1 MKYILFILLCVIS
14 FCKTNAAYDPTT
26 SAFPYKYEYKGEDRW
41 GPIWETADGSL
52 YDGKGSHN
60 ARGVQAEGNAF
71 YVVIKDNNQYAVSCY
86 DFYVE
91 LFYEDPSLIGTR
103 YASFMLQSI
112 GNVNLNRVVTTA
124 TNPVPVDT
132 KVETSLNINNKTLLI
147 YFDDFSVTKEQ
158 ALLCDL
164 RIVVIKKAECGGEE
178 LIGEKYFEAGDWA
191 FYRTTEIDFTMPAG
205 LEISVPDIAA
215 NICEGSILDVSTVAT
230 VSNADAGGAYSI
242 ALTDGGGANIFN
254 PSYAT
259 VSGDVIK
266 IASNCPAGNYTVK
279 ATVTDAASNTAET
292 TFSFAV
298 NAKPDITIAANPGTT
313 ICKGVPLT
321 LSITDAEQ
329 VANQYAWDAVG
340 TSTDNNLPFHTT
352 FNPGNAT
359 YSAAPTGTM
368 TYQAVAK
375 SAAGCVDTTELL
387 ITVNEAPVATLAA
400 SSSTVCSGETITLTA
415 TVAAGQ
421 TADSWKWVNP
431 SSAVTANSLTV
442 TPVNPGSTP
451 SSITYRVKSVKG
463 TCESADYTATVTVN
477 PKPNLSVTAQPV
489 AQCEGNQIN
498 LASAILG
505 GATGLTLA
513 YYSDANCTNSTSTS
527 QTVAFADSP
536 KSFWVVGKN
545 ATTGCSDTVELK
557 ATVNQNPV
565 KPMITGPTE
574 VCEGSTATLTV
585 GAVAGVTYK
594 WYNAIGGQVGTGT
607 SYTTPAFT
615 AAASYTVEAEVA
627 GGCKTASDV
636 YNIAINKKPVVVI
649 PAIADVCAGTDI
661 SVSATLSNGTAPYH
675 HYIWT
680 VSSEHGGEAL
690 TVQSDSTKVNATLGK
705 GINTFTLTV
714 TDAKGCTGTV
724 SQQGNGGY
732 IQNPSL
738 AANPST
744 FVEGTSSSLTLTAG
758 GDGVRGAG
766 AVTDYDYSQ
775 LSPVAMHLGNT
786 ATTTF
791 NPPLPTAPTKYQVVM
806 TTAKGCKDSAEVQV
820 QYTARELAWNKLQ
833 GDTVCLADL
842 NGGAVL
848 RAKAIFGTT
857 PYAYQWDNLPTA
869 AGVQSQ
875 VAQGD
880 SLILTFDATTATAGE
895 YPVKVTLTDAA
906 GKTITQ
912 NVKLI
917 IGATP
922 DVKING
928 DVSADIA
935 VCQNSTLTLTASA
948 SLAENV
954 TWLWKEP
961 STLSSPNNKTQVV
974 STTTVNTTGTTYK
987 VVGTSVYG
995 CVDSAA
1001 RKVIINDLPAV
1012 VLTANY
1018 DSVCPGNS
1026 VRVEVTSGGASTE
1039 YTWTVGG
1046 VADGE
1051 GKSKTKQISTA
1062 TQFKVQREDANG
1074 CIATADTTIQVYV
1087 PEVLNLSGDQ
1097 TVCKT
1102 SSNLTLTASG
1112 LTNGTYSWT
1121 SQPTD
1126 AALVMNAST
1135 QNVAPTVTTTYYV
1148 EGTDVHNC
1156 LVARDSIV
1164 VTVDEMPTFNLSA
1177 DKLAACGSVKL
1188 YDAVGTVS
1196 TGATLKYG
1204 TTANFTGGTTLTTTT
1219 AVSASGLYYVRAE
1232 NGVCKS
1238 DEDTVRVNIL
1248 TSPQLKLLAST
1259 MEACEPDSI
1268 DLAANVDW
1276 IPGTGTTFDAMN
1288 LTYWEGDPATGTQL
1302 TSTKVYP
1309 GVTTKTYSVQGA
1321 STGCPSKKESVTVT
1335 IHPKPVLEIS
1345 VADTAVCTPTADLNL
1360 AVSANGGLAITKTY
1374 FSDASYT
1381 TPVTATVP
1389 SGTYYVIGETAAG
1402 CEDSI
1407 EVTVRVK
1414 PHPVVTLTA
1423 SADMVCENETVSLTV
1438 NGGAAGDTYS
1448 WKVDGASVAETSAA
1462 FTSPALTASTS
1473 VEVTITNTE
1482 NCTTVLD
1489 TTVGIYSSAV
1499 TLVADGN
1506 CQGETVTIT
1515 ATLTGDGT
1523 ATGYTWTGA
1532 TQTAVANEATLAL
1545 TASKQTVGVQVT
1557 TDKGCTIEA
1566 QQEFK
1571 GRPCGV
1577 LVVEAPDT
1585 TICLNGDDVILTAH
1599 SFGGTV
1605 TDWTWTQ
1612 IAGTTV
1618 SLTFADSVLTLPAAG
1633 MTVGETYRFEVSVN
1647 GGAAKDT
1654 ADVTIQ
1660 QGVTITSLAALDS
1673 CSSIVNLEV
1682 IAVNATQYVWEV
1694 VSGNGTGYNVPGSQ
1708 NKWKLDLDGGE
1719 TEYKVAVKAS
1729 NGTCEAHDTLSGH
1742 ILNTGLRLAFDG
1754 NDTCGTNIQLPVKYS
1769 VNGGYGDIVAR
1780 YTYQPLSGSSTN
1792 DSLRITPPTQ
1802 ASLTAEN
1809 SGIYVLTTVYA
1820 TNAPGC
1826 VVTVNDTVKIGAL
1839 PEVELDEHCL
1849 ALHKD
1854 STFNLNIA
1862 NSGDF
1867 DYIWSVSESS
1877 DGVAWT
1883 AGGTGDGTTATTVN
1897 GMMEDKDLQY
1907 IITATDRNLTQC
1919 KASDTAHIYRIPD
1932 APVVDI
1938 DTINDKRHI
1947 QLVWGNMNWAESYTV
1962 WSRKWDPYCL
1972 TGKDGNI
1979 YAAESS
1985 GTDITALSWAEPTM
1999 DSLEFY
2005 YVTANRTICNVEHKS
2020 FATDTFGYARH
2031 IADGNMTL
2039 TGVYS
2044 AYQYAFPYIF
2054 DMSRYGCTDLVSLVD
2069 YFAPGKLTAIGVW
2082 DKQYHPDGNWA
2093 WELANYLDFGDGT
2106 GMWLPSDNIDPMPLS
2121 IGDCPLIEVLPGER
2135 VEFVILG
2142 KLKDADNV
2150 SMTTSFKLGMTSL
2163 NITYIPFKSINK
2175 VTSAL
2180 LAGANVSMISA
2191 LGWWNFEVTDVVT
2204 DNYEGSGP
2212 GADWNSDYDPSVLFP
2227 NRAGYDV
2234 IFFDVSGNFIWP

>member
-1 MKYILFILLCVIS
+1 MRKVFVILLCFLIT
-14 FCKTNAAYDPTT
+14 CN
-26 SAFPYKYEYKGEDRW
+26 
-41 GPIWETADGSL
+41 
-52 YDGKGSHN
+52 
-60 ARGVQAEGNAF
+60 
-71 YVVIKDNNQYAVSCY
+71 
-86 DFYVE
+86 
-91 LFYEDPSLIGTR
+91 LFAQTI
-103 YASFMLQSI
+103 I
-112 GNVNLNRVVTTA
+112 
-124 TNPVPVDT
+124 PVDGGHNGAANKNDGAYLT
-132 KVETSLNINNKTLLI
+132 FPIMTSESDINCITYFVKVQTTTWLVPGAYATETTYTVGNIDKDGNPTSTPKSFLQATDYGYVIFLN
-147 YFDDFSVTKEQ
+147 FDDFGG
-158 ALLCDL
+158 DG
-164 RIVVIKKAECGGEE
+164 VIASD
-178 LIGEKYFEAGDWA
+178 KYSFSIEVKDKCTEDVDTRNWGVGDWEY
-191 FYRTTEIDFTMPAG
+191 FLQENLTLGGKVT
-205 LEISVPDIAA
+205 LSISVPDIAA

-242 ALTDGGGANIFN
+242 ALTDGGGTNTFN

-298 NAKPDITIAANPGTT
+298 NAKPDITISANPGTT

-340 TSTDNNLPFHTT
+340 TSTDNNLPSHTT

-387 ITVNEAPVATLAA
+387 ITVNEAPMATLAA

-565 KPMITGPTE
+565 KPTITGPTE

-594 WYNAIGGQVGTGT
+594 WYNATGGQVGTGT

-1001 RKVIINDLPAV
+1001 RKVIVNDLPAV

-1097 TVCKT
+1097 TVCET

-1126 AALVMNAST
+1126 AALVIGAST

-1238 DEDTVRVNIL
+1238 YEDTVRVNIL

-1276 IPGTGTTFDAMN
+1276 TPGTGTTFDAMN
-1288 LTYWEGDPATGTQL
+1288 LTYWEGDPATGIQL

-1402 CEDSI
+1402 CKDSI

-1438 NGGAAGDTYS
+1438 NGGATGDIYS
-1448 WKVDGASVAETSAA
+1448 WKVDGASVVETSAA

-1473 VEVTITNTE
+1473 IEVTITNTE

-1545 TASKQTVGVQVT
+1545 TASKQTVSVQVT

-1566 QQEFK
+1566 HQEFK

-1618 SLTFADSVLTLPAAG
+1618 ALTFADSVLTLPAAG

-1867 DYIWSVSESS
+1867 DYIWSVLESS

-1938 DTINDKRHI
+1938 DTNTTRFNIKIHWNDVIMAEKYNLMHI
-1947 QLVWGNMNWAESYTV
+1947 LWDGYATVGSYQLKQDYPVGDTV
-1962 WSRKWDPYCL
+1962 WSKTTMTDTLEFFYVTSLRNVCGLEYRSVSSDTVGYFRQWVKGFMESNPSTVIPGGHLGRINYVSYPFDM
-1972 TGKDGNI
+1972 TGKGILNAEDLMEKLIGNI
-1979 YAAESS
+1979 NGFEAKYNGFVGYNKITNPLYGESGYAETWAQHNYVYVDGFPMFS
-1985 GTDITALSWAEPTM
+1985 GWDNSIPNFNLVPGQVYQICVFDSIRIADILMYGKLPQKIIYDFKYLTNAIVATDKTTENYIVTP
-1999 DSLEFY
+1999 LEFY
-2005 YVTANRTICNVEHKS
+2005 RDFVGIANDVVGVVPNTAT
-2020 FATDTFGYARH
+2020 
-2031 IADGNMTL
+2031 
-2039 TGVYS
+2039 
-2044 AYQYAFPYIF
+2044 
-2054 DMSRYGCTDLVSLVD
+2054 
-2069 YFAPGKLTAIGVW
+2069 
-2082 DKQYHPDGNWA
+2082 
-2093 WELANYLDFGDGT
+2093 
-2106 GMWLPSDNIDPMPLS
+2106 
-2121 IGDCPLIEVLPGER
+2121 
-2135 VEFVILG
+2135 ILG
-2142 KLKDADNV
+2142 DAISPGLEKKLEK
-2150 SMTTSFKLGMTSL
+2150 
-2163 NITYIPFKSINK
+2163 
-2175 VTSAL
+2175 
-2180 LAGANVSMISA
+2180 ISV
-2191 LGWWNFEVTDVVT
+2191 WNFEEQKMRSVDYIQV
-2204 DNYEGSGP
+2204 P
-2212 GADWNSDYDPSVLFP
+2212 GMPSFNMWSAPIEAVNILMFYP
-2227 NRAGYDV
+2227 
-2234 IFFDVSGNFIWP
+2234 VSVQMNDDLLNWSK

>member
-1 MKYILFILLCVIS
+1 MRKVFVILLCFLIT
-14 FCKTNAAYDPTT
+14 CN
-26 SAFPYKYEYKGEDRW
+26 
-41 GPIWETADGSL
+41 
-52 YDGKGSHN
+52 
-60 ARGVQAEGNAF
+60 
-71 YVVIKDNNQYAVSCY
+71 
-86 DFYVE
+86 
-91 LFYEDPSLIGTR
+91 LFAQTI
-103 YASFMLQSI
+103 I
-112 GNVNLNRVVTTA
+112 
-124 TNPVPVDT
+124 PVDGGHNGAANKNDGAYLT
-132 KVETSLNINNKTLLI
+132 FPIMTSESDINCITYFVKVQTTTWLVPGAYATETTYTVGNIDKDGNPTSTPKSFLQATDYGYVIFLN
-147 YFDDFSVTKEQ
+147 FDDFGG
-158 ALLCDL
+158 DG
-164 RIVVIKKAECGGEE
+164 VIASD
-178 LIGEKYFEAGDWA
+178 KYSFSIEVKDKCTEDVDTRNWGVGDWEY
-191 FYRTTEIDFTMPAG
+191 FLQENLTLGGKVT
-205 LEISVPDIAA
+205 LSISVPDIAA

-242 ALTDGGGANIFN
+242 ALTDGGGTNTFN

-298 NAKPDITIAANPGTT
+298 NAKPDITISANPGTT

-340 TSTDNNLPFHTT
+340 TSTDNNLPSHTT

-387 ITVNEAPVATLAA
+387 ITVNEAPMATLAA

-442 TPVNPGSTP
+442 TPVNPGT
-451 SSITYRVKSVKG
+451 ITYRVKSVKG

-565 KPMITGPTE
+565 KPTITGPTE

-594 WYNAIGGQVGTGT
+594 WYNATGGQVGTGT

-636 YNIAINKKPVVVI
+636 YNIAINKKPVVAI

-806 TTAKGCKDSAEVQV
+806 TTAKGCKDSAVVQV

-935 VCQNSTLTLTASA
+935 VCLNSTLTLTASA

-1001 RKVIINDLPAV
+1001 RQVIVNDLPAV

-1097 TVCKT
+1097 TVCET

-1126 AALVMNAST
+1126 AALVIGAST
-1135 QNVAPTVTTTYYV
+1135 QNVAPTITTTYYV

-1276 IPGTGTTFDAMN
+1276 TPGTGTTFDAMN

-1423 SADMVCENETVSLTV
+1423 SADRVCENETVSLTV

-1448 WKVDGASVAETSAA
+1448 WKVDGASVSETSAA

-1473 VEVTITNTE
+1473 IEVTITNTE

-1618 SLTFADSVLTLPAAG
+1618 ALTFADSVLTLPAAG

>member
-1 MKYILFILLCVIS
+1 MRKVFVILLCFLIT
-14 FCKTNAAYDPTT
+14 CN
-26 SAFPYKYEYKGEDRW
+26 
-41 GPIWETADGSL
+41 
-52 YDGKGSHN
+52 
-60 ARGVQAEGNAF
+60 
-71 YVVIKDNNQYAVSCY
+71 
-86 DFYVE
+86 
-91 LFYEDPSLIGTR
+91 LFAQTI
-103 YASFMLQSI
+103 I
-112 GNVNLNRVVTTA
+112 
-124 TNPVPVDT
+124 PVDGGHNGAANKNDGAYLT
-132 KVETSLNINNKTLLI
+132 FPIMTSESDINCITYFVKVQTTTWLVPGAYATETTYTVGNIDKDGNPTSTPKSFLQATDYGYVIFLN
-147 YFDDFSVTKEQ
+147 FDDFGG
-158 ALLCDL
+158 DG
-164 RIVVIKKAECGGEE
+164 VIASD
-178 LIGEKYFEAGDWA
+178 KYSFSIEVKDKCTEDVDTRNWGVGDWEY
-191 FYRTTEIDFTMPAG
+191 FLQENLTLGGKVT
-205 LEISVPDIAA
+205 LSISVPDIAA

-242 ALTDGGGANIFN
+242 ALTDGGGTNTFN

-298 NAKPDITIAANPGTT
+298 NAKPDITISANPGTT

-340 TSTDNNLPFHTT
+340 TSTDNNLPSHTT

-387 ITVNEAPVATLAA
+387 ITVNEAPMATLAA

-442 TPVNPGSTP
+442 TPVNPGT
-451 SSITYRVKSVKG
+451 ITYRVKSVKG

-565 KPMITGPTE
+565 KPTITGPTE

-594 WYNAIGGQVGTGT
+594 WYNATGGQVGTGT

-636 YNIAINKKPVVVI
+636 YNIAINKKPVVAI

-806 TTAKGCKDSAEVQV
+806 TTAKGCKDSAVVQV

-935 VCQNSTLTLTASA
+935 VCLNSTLTLTASA

-1001 RKVIINDLPAV
+1001 RKVIVNDLPAV

-1097 TVCKT
+1097 TVCET

-1126 AALVMNAST
+1126 AALVIGAST
-1135 QNVAPTVTTTYYV
+1135 QNVAPTITTTYYV

-1276 IPGTGTTFDAMN
+1276 TPGTGTTFDAMN

-1423 SADMVCENETVSLTV
+1423 SADRVCENETVSLTV
-1438 NGGAAGDTYS
+1438 NCGAAGDTYS
-1448 WKVDGASVAETSAA
+1448 WKVDGASVSETSAA

-1473 VEVTITNTE
+1473 IEVTITNTE

-1618 SLTFADSVLTLPAAG
+1618 ALTFADSVLTLPAAG

>member
-1 MKYILFILLCVIS
+1 MKRYILYIIVFFNLITELKGQIHNAEPINSDFDSWIMVTFNINGSNNNYCNSNVNDDFIYCITATHIYTNQVVSIGSMDPNGNNTSSSFQQLSDDYGLNDPDAPGCLLELS
-14 FCKTNAAYDPTT
+14 TDPGETCGAVVLT
-26 SAFPYKYEYKGEDRW
+26 FYAWAFPVDW
-41 GPIWETADGSL
+41 
-52 YDGKGSHN
+52 
-60 ARGVQAEGNAF
+60 
-71 YVVIKDNNQYAVSCY
+71 
-86 DFYVE
+86 
-91 LFYEDPSLIGTR
+91 DPSLYSFSITVKQI
-103 YASFMLQSI
+103 AS
-112 GNVNLNRVVTTA
+112 G
-124 TNPVPVDT
+124 D
-132 KVETSLNINNKTLLI
+132 VETKT
-147 YFDDFSVTKEQ
+147 YDPETWSGD
-158 ALLCDL
+158 
-164 RIVVIKKAECGGEE
+164 E
-178 LIGEKYFEAGDWA
+178 LE
-191 FYRTTEIDFTMPAG
+191 FTFGSAPK
-205 LEISVPDIAA
+205 LQISIPDIAA
-215 NICEGSILDVSTVAT
+215 NICEGSILDVSTMAT

-242 ALTDGGGANIFN
+242 ALTDGGGTNTFN

-298 NAKPDITIAANPGTT
+298 NAKPDITISANPGTT

-442 TPVNPGSTP
+442 TPVNPGT
-451 SSITYRVKSVKG
+451 ITYRVKSVKG

-594 WYNAIGGQVGTGT
+594 WYNATGGQVGTGT

-806 TTAKGCKDSAEVQV
+806 TTAKGCKDSAVVQV

-935 VCQNSTLTLTASA
+935 VCLNSTLTLTASA

-1001 RKVIINDLPAV
+1001 RKVIVNDLPAV

-1126 AALVMNAST
+1126 AALVIGAST
-1135 QNVAPTVTTTYYV
+1135 QNVAPTITTTYYV

-1276 IPGTGTTFDAMN
+1276 TPGTGTTFDAMN

-1423 SADMVCENETVSLTV
+1423 SADRVCENETVSLTV

-1448 WKVDGASVAETSAA
+1448 WKVDGASVSETSAA

-1473 VEVTITNTE
+1473 IEVTITNTE

-1566 QQEFK
+1566 HQEFK

-1618 SLTFADSVLTLPAAG
+1618 ALTFADSVLTLPAAG

-1938 DTINDKRHI
+1938 DTVGDRYHAQVIWTASNVAD
-1947 QLVWGNMNWAESYTV
+1947 GYTV
-1962 WSRKWDPYCL
+1962 WGRRWDPYCL
-1972 TGKDGNI
+1972 T
-1979 YAAESS
+1979 
-1985 GTDITALSWAEPTM
+1985 TAYTGDTVYHAEPTGTNITDTFWVEPSM
-1999 DSLEFY
+1999 DSLKFF
-2005 YVTANRTICNVEHKS
+2005 YVTADINVCGSWYNSLSSADTVGYKLDLLEKS
-2020 FATDTFGYARH
+2020 SISGTHNNH
-2031 IADGNMTL
+2031 ITWM
-2039 TGVYS
+2039 
-2044 AYQYAFPYIF
+2044 F
-2054 DMSRYGCTDLVSLVD
+2054 DMTSKGILTSVDVLERLSSELVIRSWELNEQGWTIQTYKNPLFD
-2069 YFAPGKLTAIGVW
+2069 YFGGDKYVGVFNLKVGSVYQIDAAVYVGQVLQYGKLGEYLHQALEPSTIRGTHNNMNTLPFHKTYLLKTDEILEEITTSVITAIRKWDMQQQGWTIQTYKNPLFDYFGGDKYIGVEFI
-2082 DKQYHPDGNWA
+2082 HPG
-2093 WELANYLDFGDGT
+2093 EVMQLDFI
-2106 GMWLPSDNIDPMPLS
+2106 N
-2121 IGDCPLIEVLPGER
+2121 
-2135 VEFVILG
+2135 
-2142 KLKDADNV
+2142 
-2150 SMTTSFKLGMTSL
+2150 
-2163 NITYIPFKSINK
+2163 TY
-2175 VTSAL
+2175 
-2180 LAGANVSMISA
+2180 
-2191 LGWWNFEVTDVVT
+2191 
-2204 DNYEGSGP
+2204 GSYT
-2212 GADWNSDYDPSVLFP
+2212 WE
-2227 NRAGYDV
+2227 
-2234 IFFDVSGNFIWP
+2234 

>member
-1 MKYILFILLCVIS
+1 MRKVFVILLCFLIT
-14 FCKTNAAYDPTT
+14 CN
-26 SAFPYKYEYKGEDRW
+26 
-41 GPIWETADGSL
+41 
-52 YDGKGSHN
+52 
-60 ARGVQAEGNAF
+60 
-71 YVVIKDNNQYAVSCY
+71 
-86 DFYVE
+86 
-91 LFYEDPSLIGTR
+91 LFAQTI
-103 YASFMLQSI
+103 I
-112 GNVNLNRVVTTA
+112 
-124 TNPVPVDT
+124 PVDGGHNGAANKNDGAYLT
-132 KVETSLNINNKTLLI
+132 FPIMTSESDINCITYFVKVQTTTWLVPGAYATETTYTVGNIDKDGNPTSTPKSFLQATDYGYVIFLN
-147 YFDDFSVTKEQ
+147 FDDFGG
-158 ALLCDL
+158 DG
-164 RIVVIKKAECGGEE
+164 VIASD
-178 LIGEKYFEAGDWA
+178 KYSFSIEVKDKCTEDVDTRNWGVGDWEY
-191 FYRTTEIDFTMPAG
+191 FLQENLTLGGKVT
-205 LEISVPDIAA
+205 LSISVPDIAA

-242 ALTDGGGANIFN
+242 ALTDGGGTNTFN

-298 NAKPDITIAANPGTT
+298 NAKPDITISANPGTT

-340 TSTDNNLPFHTT
+340 TSTDNNLPSHTT

-387 ITVNEAPVATLAA
+387 ITVNEAPMATLAA

-442 TPVNPGSTP
+442 TPVNPGT
-451 SSITYRVKSVKG
+451 ITYRVKSVKG

-565 KPMITGPTE
+565 KPTITGPTE

-594 WYNAIGGQVGTGT
+594 WYNATGGQVGTGT

-636 YNIAINKKPVVVI
+636 YNIAINKKPVVAI

-806 TTAKGCKDSAEVQV
+806 TTAKGCKDSAVVQV

-869 AGVQSQ
+869 ACVQSQ

-935 VCQNSTLTLTASA
+935 VCLNSTLTLTASA

-1001 RKVIINDLPAV
+1001 RKVIVNDLPAV

-1097 TVCKT
+1097 TVCET

-1126 AALVMNAST
+1126 AALVIGAST
-1135 QNVAPTVTTTYYV
+1135 QNVAPTITTTYYV

-1276 IPGTGTTFDAMN
+1276 TPGTGTTFDAMN

-1423 SADMVCENETVSLTV
+1423 SADRVCENETVSLTV

-1448 WKVDGASVAETSAA
+1448 WKVDGASVSETSAA

-1473 VEVTITNTE
+1473 IEVTITNTE

-1618 SLTFADSVLTLPAAG
+1618 ALTFADSVLTLPAAG

>member
-1 MKYILFILLCVIS
+1 MRKVFVILLCFLIT
-14 FCKTNAAYDPTT
+14 CN
-26 SAFPYKYEYKGEDRW
+26 
-41 GPIWETADGSL
+41 
-52 YDGKGSHN
+52 
-60 ARGVQAEGNAF
+60 
-71 YVVIKDNNQYAVSCY
+71 
-86 DFYVE
+86 
-91 LFYEDPSLIGTR
+91 LFAQTI
-103 YASFMLQSI
+103 I
-112 GNVNLNRVVTTA
+112 
-124 TNPVPVDT
+124 PVDGGHNGAANKNDGAYLT
-132 KVETSLNINNKTLLI
+132 FPIMTSESDINCITYFVKVQTTTWLVPGAYATETTYTVGNIDKDGNPTSTPKSFLQATDYGYVIFLN
-147 YFDDFSVTKEQ
+147 FDDFGG
-158 ALLCDL
+158 DG
-164 RIVVIKKAECGGEE
+164 VIASD
-178 LIGEKYFEAGDWA
+178 KYSFSIEVKDKCTEDVDTRNWGVGDWEY
-191 FYRTTEIDFTMPAG
+191 FLQENLTLGGKVT
-205 LEISVPDIAA
+205 LSISVPDIAA

-242 ALTDGGGANIFN
+242 ALTDGGGTNTFN

-298 NAKPDITIAANPGTT
+298 NAKPDITISANPGTT

-340 TSTDNNLPFHTT
+340 TSTDNNLPSHTT

-387 ITVNEAPVATLAA
+387 ITVNEAPMATLAA

-442 TPVNPGSTP
+442 TPVNPGT
-451 SSITYRVKSVKG
+451 ITYRVKSVKG

-565 KPMITGPTE
+565 KPTITGPTE

-594 WYNAIGGQVGTGT
+594 WYNATGGQVGTGT

-636 YNIAINKKPVVVI
+636 YNIAINKKPVVAI

-806 TTAKGCKDSAEVQV
+806 TTAKGCKDSAVVQV

-935 VCQNSTLTLTASA
+935 VCLNSTLTLTASA

-1001 RKVIINDLPAV
+1001 RKVIVNDLPAV

-1097 TVCKT
+1097 TVCET

-1126 AALVMNAST
+1126 AALVIGAST
-1135 QNVAPTVTTTYYV
+1135 QNVAPTITTTYYV

-1204 TTANFTGGTTLTTTT
+1204 TTANFTGGTTLTSTT

-1238 DEDTVRVNIL
+1238 YEDTVRVNIL

-1276 IPGTGTTFDAMN
+1276 TPGTGTTFDAMN

-1448 WKVDGASVAETSAA
+1448 WKVDGASVSETSAA

-1473 VEVTITNTE
+1473 IEVTITNTE

-1618 SLTFADSVLTLPAAG
+1618 ALTFADSVLTLPAAG

>member
-1 MKYILFILLCVIS
+1 MRKVFVILLCFLIT
-14 FCKTNAAYDPTT
+14 CN
-26 SAFPYKYEYKGEDRW
+26 
-41 GPIWETADGSL
+41 
-52 YDGKGSHN
+52 
-60 ARGVQAEGNAF
+60 
-71 YVVIKDNNQYAVSCY
+71 
-86 DFYVE
+86 
-91 LFYEDPSLIGTR
+91 LFAQTI
-103 YASFMLQSI
+103 I
-112 GNVNLNRVVTTA
+112 
-124 TNPVPVDT
+124 PVDGGHNGAANKNDGAYLT
-132 KVETSLNINNKTLLI
+132 FPIMTSESDINCITYFVKVQTTTWLVPGAYATETTYTVGNIDKDGNPTSTPKSFLQATDYGYVIFLN
-147 YFDDFSVTKEQ
+147 FDDFGG
-158 ALLCDL
+158 DG
-164 RIVVIKKAECGGEE
+164 VIASD
-178 LIGEKYFEAGDWA
+178 KYSFSIEVKDKCTEDVDTRNWGVGDWEY
-191 FYRTTEIDFTMPAG
+191 FLQENLTLGGKVT
-205 LEISVPDIAA
+205 LSISVPDIAA

-242 ALTDGGGANIFN
+242 ALTDGGGTNTFN

-298 NAKPDITIAANPGTT
+298 NAKPDITISANPGTT

-340 TSTDNNLPFHTT
+340 TSTDNNLPSHTT

-387 ITVNEAPVATLAA
+387 ITVNEAPMATLAA

-442 TPVNPGSTP
+442 TPVNPGT
-451 SSITYRVKSVKG
+451 ITYRVKSVKG

-565 KPMITGPTE
+565 KPTITGPTE

-594 WYNAIGGQVGTGT
+594 WYNATGGQVGTGT

-636 YNIAINKKPVVVI
+636 YNIAINKKPVVAI

-806 TTAKGCKDSAEVQV
+806 TTAKGCKDSAVVQV

-935 VCQNSTLTLTASA
+935 VCLNSTLTLTASA

-1001 RKVIINDLPAV
+1001 RKVIVNDLPAV

-1126 AALVMNAST
+1126 AALVIGAST
-1135 QNVAPTVTTTYYV
+1135 QNVAPTITTTYYV

-1204 TTANFTGGTTLTTTT
+1204 TTANFTGGTTLTSTT

-1238 DEDTVRVNIL
+1238 YEDTVRVNIL

-1276 IPGTGTTFDAMN
+1276 TPGTGTTFDAMN

-1448 WKVDGASVAETSAA
+1448 WKVDGASVSETSAA

-1473 VEVTITNTE
+1473 IEVTITNTE

-1618 SLTFADSVLTLPAAG
+1618 ALTFADSVLTLPAAG

>member
-1 MKYILFILLCVIS
+1 MKRYILYIIVFFNLITELKGQIHNAEPINSDFDSWIMVTFNINGSNNNYCNSNVNDDFIYCITATHIYTNQVVSIGSMDPNGNNTSSSFQQLSDDYGLNDPDAPGCLLELS
-14 FCKTNAAYDPTT
+14 TDPGETCGAVVLT
-26 SAFPYKYEYKGEDRW
+26 FYAWAFPVDW
-41 GPIWETADGSL
+41 
-52 YDGKGSHN
+52 
-60 ARGVQAEGNAF
+60 
-71 YVVIKDNNQYAVSCY
+71 
-86 DFYVE
+86 
-91 LFYEDPSLIGTR
+91 DPSLYSFSITVKQI
-103 YASFMLQSI
+103 AS
-112 GNVNLNRVVTTA
+112 G
-124 TNPVPVDT
+124 D
-132 KVETSLNINNKTLLI
+132 VETKT
-147 YFDDFSVTKEQ
+147 YDPETWSGD
-158 ALLCDL
+158 
-164 RIVVIKKAECGGEE
+164 E
-178 LIGEKYFEAGDWA
+178 LE
-191 FYRTTEIDFTMPAG
+191 FTFGSAPK
-205 LEISVPDIAA
+205 LQISIPDIAA
-215 NICEGSILDVSTVAT
+215 NICEGSILDVSTMAT

-242 ALTDGGGANIFN
+242 ALTDGGGTNTFN

-298 NAKPDITIAANPGTT
+298 NAKPDITISANPGTT

-442 TPVNPGSTP
+442 TPVNPGT
-451 SSITYRVKSVKG
+451 ITYRVKSVKG

-565 KPMITGPTE
+565 KPTITGPTE

-594 WYNAIGGQVGTGT
+594 WYNATGGQVGTGT

-806 TTAKGCKDSAEVQV
+806 TTAKGCKDSAVVQV

-935 VCQNSTLTLTASA
+935 VCLNSTLTLTASA

-1001 RKVIINDLPAV
+1001 RKVIVNDLPAV

-1126 AALVMNAST
+1126 AALVIGAST
-1135 QNVAPTVTTTYYV
+1135 QNVAPTITTTYYV

-1276 IPGTGTTFDAMN
+1276 TPGTGTTFDAMN

-1423 SADMVCENETVSLTV
+1423 SADRVCENETVSLTV

-1448 WKVDGASVAETSAA
+1448 WKVDGASVSETSAA

-1473 VEVTITNTE
+1473 IEVTITNTE

-1566 QQEFK
+1566 HQEFK

>member
-1 MKYILFILLCVIS
+1 MKRYILYIIVFFNLITELKGQIHNAEPINSDFDSWIMVTFNINGSNNNYCNSNVNDDFIYCITATHIYTNQVVSIGSMDPNGNNTSSSFQQLSDDYGLNDPDAPGCLLELS
-14 FCKTNAAYDPTT
+14 TDPGETCGAVVLT
-26 SAFPYKYEYKGEDRW
+26 FYAWAFPVDW
-41 GPIWETADGSL
+41 
-52 YDGKGSHN
+52 
-60 ARGVQAEGNAF
+60 
-71 YVVIKDNNQYAVSCY
+71 
-86 DFYVE
+86 
-91 LFYEDPSLIGTR
+91 DPSLYSFSITVKQI
-103 YASFMLQSI
+103 AS
-112 GNVNLNRVVTTA
+112 G
-124 TNPVPVDT
+124 D
-132 KVETSLNINNKTLLI
+132 VETKT
-147 YFDDFSVTKEQ
+147 YDPETWSGD
-158 ALLCDL
+158 
-164 RIVVIKKAECGGEE
+164 E
-178 LIGEKYFEAGDWA
+178 LE
-191 FYRTTEIDFTMPAG
+191 FTFGSAPK
-205 LEISVPDIAA
+205 LQISIPDIAA
-215 NICEGSILDVSTVAT
+215 NICEGSILDVSTMAT

-242 ALTDGGGANIFN
+242 ALTDGGGTNTFN

-298 NAKPDITIAANPGTT
+298 NAKPDITISANPGTT

-340 TSTDNNLPFHTT
+340 TSTDNNLPSHTT

-387 ITVNEAPVATLAA
+387 ITVNEAPMATLAA

-565 KPMITGPTE
+565 KPTITGPTE

-594 WYNAIGGQVGTGT
+594 WYNATGGQVGTGT

-636 YNIAINKKPVVVI
+636 YNIAINKKPVVAI
-649 PAIADVCAGTDI
+649 PAIADACAGTDI

-935 VCQNSTLTLTASA
+935 VCLNSTLTLTASA

-961 STLSSPNNKTQVV
+961 STLSSPNNKAQVV

-1001 RKVIINDLPAV
+1001 RKVIVNDLPAV

-1051 GKSKTKQISTA
+1051 GKSKTKQISAA

-1097 TVCKT
+1097 TVCET

-1126 AALVMNAST
+1126 AALVIGAST

-1276 IPGTGTTFDAMN
+1276 TPGTGTTFDAMN

-1448 WKVDGASVAETSAA
+1448 WKVDGASVSETSAA

-1618 SLTFADSVLTLPAAG
+1618 ALTFADSVLTLPAAG

-1938 DTINDKRHI
+1938 DTVGDRYHAQVIWTASNVAD
-1947 QLVWGNMNWAESYTV
+1947 GYTV
-1962 WSRKWDPYCL
+1962 WGRRWDPYCL
-1972 TGKDGNI
+1972 T
-1979 YAAESS
+1979 
-1985 GTDITALSWAEPTM
+1985 TAYTGDTVYHAEPTGTNITDTFWVEPSM
-1999 DSLEFY
+1999 DSLKFF
-2005 YVTANRTICNVEHKS
+2005 YVTADINVCGSWYNSLSSADTVGYKLDSLQKS
-2020 FATDTFGYARH
+2020 SSLNVSTHNNYIAWMFDMSSKGIKTSADLLERISENVIIRAWSVEDQACMDQTYLNPMWGVMGGDKYWGIYDLTVGKVYEFDATVNVGQLLQYGKLPDR
-2031 IADGNMTL
+2031 ISQTL
-2039 TGVYS
+2039 TGSTTRITHNNKSVLPFHK
-2044 AYQYAFPYIF
+2044 ADLLTTENIF
-2054 DMSRYGCTDLVSLVD
+2054 DEIKTTVIKVIRKWDVQQQGWLLQTYENPMWSFMGGDKYWGIELSR
-2069 YFAPGKLTAIGVW
+2069 
-2082 DKQYHPDGNWA
+2082 
-2093 WELANYLDFGDGT
+2093 
-2106 GMWLPSDNIDPMPLS
+2106 
-2121 IGDCPLIEVLPGER
+2121 PGE
-2135 VEFVILG
+2135 VFEIDFI
-2142 KLKDADNV
+2142 
-2150 SMTTSFKLGMTSL
+2150 S
-2163 NITYIPFKSINK
+2163 TY
-2175 VTSAL
+2175 
-2180 LAGANVSMISA
+2180 
-2191 LGWWNFEVTDVVT
+2191 
-2204 DNYEGSGP
+2204 GSYT
-2212 GADWNSDYDPSVLFP
+2212 WE
-2227 NRAGYDV
+2227 
-2234 IFFDVSGNFIWP
+2234 

>member
-1 MKYILFILLCVIS
+1 MRKVFVILLCFLIT
-14 FCKTNAAYDPTT
+14 CN
-26 SAFPYKYEYKGEDRW
+26 
-41 GPIWETADGSL
+41 
-52 YDGKGSHN
+52 
-60 ARGVQAEGNAF
+60 
-71 YVVIKDNNQYAVSCY
+71 
-86 DFYVE
+86 
-91 LFYEDPSLIGTR
+91 LFAQTI
-103 YASFMLQSI
+103 I
-112 GNVNLNRVVTTA
+112 
-124 TNPVPVDT
+124 PVDGGHNGAANKNEGAYLT
-132 KVETSLNINNKTLLI
+132 FPIMTSESDINCITYFVKVQTTTWLVPGAYATETTYTVGNIDKDGNPTSTPKSFLQATDYGYVIFLN
-147 YFDDFSVTKEQ
+147 FDDFGG
-158 ALLCDL
+158 DG
-164 RIVVIKKAECGGEE
+164 VIASDKYSFFIEVKDKCTEDVDTRNWGVGNW
-178 LIGEKYFEAGDWA
+178 KYFLQENLTLGGKV
-191 FYRTTEIDFTMPAG
+191 T
-205 LEISVPDIAA
+205 LSISVPDIAA

-242 ALTDGGGANIFN
+242 ALTDGGGTNTFN

-298 NAKPDITIAANPGTT
+298 NAKPDITISANPGTT

-340 TSTDNNLPFHTT
+340 TSTDNNLPSHTT

-387 ITVNEAPVATLAA
+387 ITVNEAPMATLAA

-442 TPVNPGSTP
+442 TPVNPGT
-451 SSITYRVKSVKG
+451 ITYRVKSVKG

-565 KPMITGPTE
+565 KPTITGPTE

-594 WYNAIGGQVGTGT
+594 WYNATGGQVGTGT

-636 YNIAINKKPVVVI
+636 YNIAINKKPVVAI

-806 TTAKGCKDSAEVQV
+806 TTAKGCKDSAVVQV

-935 VCQNSTLTLTASA
+935 VCLNSTLTLTASA

-1001 RKVIINDLPAV
+1001 RKVIVNDLPAV

-1097 TVCKT
+1097 TVCET

-1126 AALVMNAST
+1126 AALVIGAST
-1135 QNVAPTVTTTYYV
+1135 QNVAPTITTTYYV

-1204 TTANFTGGTTLTTTT
+1204 TTANFTGGTTLTSTT

-1238 DEDTVRVNIL
+1238 YEDTVRVNIL

-1276 IPGTGTTFDAMN
+1276 TPGTGTTFDAMN

-1448 WKVDGASVAETSAA
+1448 WKVDGASVSETSAA

-1473 VEVTITNTE
+1473 IEVTITNTE

-1618 SLTFADSVLTLPAAG
+1618 ALTFADSVLTLPAAG

>member
-1 MKYILFILLCVIS
+1 MKRYILYIIVFFNLITELKGQIHNAEPINSDFDTWIMVTFNINGSNNNYCNSNVNDDFIYCITATHIYTNQVVSIGSMDPNGNNTSSSFQQLSDDYVLNDPDAPGCLLELS
-14 FCKTNAAYDPTT
+14 TDPGETCGAVVLT
-26 SAFPYKYEYKGEDRW
+26 FYAWAFPVDW
-41 GPIWETADGSL
+41 
-52 YDGKGSHN
+52 
-60 ARGVQAEGNAF
+60 
-71 YVVIKDNNQYAVSCY
+71 
-86 DFYVE
+86 
-91 LFYEDPSLIGTR
+91 DPSLYSFSITVKQI
-103 YASFMLQSI
+103 AS
-112 GNVNLNRVVTTA
+112 G
-124 TNPVPVDT
+124 D
-132 KVETSLNINNKTLLI
+132 VETKT
-147 YFDDFSVTKEQ
+147 YDPETWS
-158 ALLCDL
+158 
-164 RIVVIKKAECGGEE
+164 
-178 LIGEKYFEAGDWA
+178 GD
-191 FYRTTEIDFTMPAG
+191 TLEFTFGSAPK
-205 LEISVPDIAA
+205 LQISIPDIAA

-242 ALTDGGGANIFN
+242 ALTDGGGTNTFN

-298 NAKPDITIAANPGTT
+298 NAKPDITISANPGTT

-340 TSTDNNLPFHTT
+340 TSTDNNLPSHTT

-387 ITVNEAPVATLAA
+387 ITVNEAPMATLAA

-442 TPVNPGSTP
+442 TPVNPGT
-451 SSITYRVKSVKG
+451 ITYRVKSVKG

-565 KPMITGPTE
+565 KPTITGPTE

-594 WYNAIGGQVGTGT
+594 WYNATGGQVGTGT

-636 YNIAINKKPVVVI
+636 YNIAINKKPVVAI

-806 TTAKGCKDSAEVQV
+806 TTAKGCKDSAVVQV

-935 VCQNSTLTLTASA
+935 VCLNSTLTLTASA

-1001 RKVIINDLPAV
+1001 RKVIVNDLPAV

-1126 AALVMNAST
+1126 AALVIGAST
-1135 QNVAPTVTTTYYV
+1135 QNVAPTITTTYYV

-1276 IPGTGTTFDAMN
+1276 TPGTGTTFDAMN

-1423 SADMVCENETVSLTV
+1423 SADRVCENETVSLTV

-1448 WKVDGASVAETSAA
+1448 WKVDGASVSETSAA

-1473 VEVTITNTE
+1473 IEVTITNTE

-1618 SLTFADSVLTLPAAG
+1618 ALTFADSVLTLPAAG

>member
-1 MKYILFILLCVIS
+1 MRKVFVILLCFLIT
-14 FCKTNAAYDPTT
+14 CN
-26 SAFPYKYEYKGEDRW
+26 
-41 GPIWETADGSL
+41 
-52 YDGKGSHN
+52 
-60 ARGVQAEGNAF
+60 
-71 YVVIKDNNQYAVSCY
+71 
-86 DFYVE
+86 
-91 LFYEDPSLIGTR
+91 LFAQTI
-103 YASFMLQSI
+103 I
-112 GNVNLNRVVTTA
+112 
-124 TNPVPVDT
+124 PVDGGHNGAANKNDGAYLT
-132 KVETSLNINNKTLLI
+132 FPIMTSESDINCITYFVKVQTTTWLVPGAYATETTYTVGNIDKDGNPTSTPKSFLQATDYGYVIFLN
-147 YFDDFSVTKEQ
+147 FDDFGG
-158 ALLCDL
+158 DG
-164 RIVVIKKAECGGEE
+164 VIASD
-178 LIGEKYFEAGDWA
+178 KYSFSIEVKDKCTEDVDTRNWGVGDWEY
-191 FYRTTEIDFTMPAG
+191 FLQENLTLGGKVT
-205 LEISVPDIAA
+205 LSISVPDIAA

-242 ALTDGGGANIFN
+242 ALTDGGGTNTFN

-298 NAKPDITIAANPGTT
+298 NAKPDITISANPGTT

-340 TSTDNNLPFHTT
+340 TSTDNNLPSHTT

-387 ITVNEAPVATLAA
+387 ITVNEAPMATLAA

-442 TPVNPGSTP
+442 TPVNPGT
-451 SSITYRVKSVKG
+451 ITYRVKSVKG

-565 KPMITGPTE
+565 KPTITGPTE

-594 WYNAIGGQVGTGT
+594 WYNATGGQVGTGT

-636 YNIAINKKPVVVI
+636 YNIAINKKPVVAI

-1001 RKVIINDLPAV
+1001 RKVIVNDLPAV

-1276 IPGTGTTFDAMN
+1276 TPGTGTTFDAMN

-1423 SADMVCENETVSLTV
+1423 SADRVCENETVSLTV

-1448 WKVDGASVAETSAA
+1448 WKVDGASVSETSAA

>member
-1 MKYILFILLCVIS
+1 MKRYILYIIVFFNLITELKGQIHNAEPINSDFDSWIMVTFNINGSNNNYCNSNVNDDFIYCITATHIYTNQVVSIGSMDPNGNNTSSSFQQLSDDYGLNDPDAPGCLLELS
-14 FCKTNAAYDPTT
+14 TDPGETCGAVVLT
-26 SAFPYKYEYKGEDRW
+26 FYAWAFPVDW
-41 GPIWETADGSL
+41 
-52 YDGKGSHN
+52 
-60 ARGVQAEGNAF
+60 
-71 YVVIKDNNQYAVSCY
+71 
-86 DFYVE
+86 
-91 LFYEDPSLIGTR
+91 DPSLYSFSITVKQI
-103 YASFMLQSI
+103 AS
-112 GNVNLNRVVTTA
+112 G
-124 TNPVPVDT
+124 D
-132 KVETSLNINNKTLLI
+132 VETKT
-147 YFDDFSVTKEQ
+147 YDPETWSGD
-158 ALLCDL
+158 
-164 RIVVIKKAECGGEE
+164 E
-178 LIGEKYFEAGDWA
+178 LE
-191 FYRTTEIDFTMPAG
+191 FTFGSAPK
-205 LEISVPDIAA
+205 LQISIPDIAA
-215 NICEGSILDVSTVAT
+215 NICEGSILDVSTMAT

-242 ALTDGGGANIFN
+242 ALTDGGGTNTFN

-298 NAKPDITIAANPGTT
+298 NAKPDITISANPGTT

-442 TPVNPGSTP
+442 TPVNPGT
-451 SSITYRVKSVKG
+451 ITYRVKSVKG

-594 WYNAIGGQVGTGT
+594 WYNATGGQVGTGT

-806 TTAKGCKDSAEVQV
+806 TTAKGCKDSAVVQV

-935 VCQNSTLTLTASA
+935 VCLNSTLTLTASA

-1001 RKVIINDLPAV
+1001 RKVIVNDLPAV

-1126 AALVMNAST
+1126 AALVIGAST
-1135 QNVAPTVTTTYYV
+1135 QNVAPTITTTYYV

-1276 IPGTGTTFDAMN
+1276 TPGTGTTFDAMN

-1448 WKVDGASVAETSAA
+1448 WKVDGASVSETSAA

-1473 VEVTITNTE
+1473 IEVTITNTE

-1566 QQEFK
+1566 HQEFK

-1618 SLTFADSVLTLPAAG
+1618 ALTFADSVLTLPAAG

-1938 DTINDKRHI
+1938 DTVGDRYHAQVIWTASNVAD
-1947 QLVWGNMNWAESYTV
+1947 GYTV
-1962 WSRKWDPYCL
+1962 WGRRWDPYCL
-1972 TGKDGNI
+1972 T
-1979 YAAESS
+1979 
-1985 GTDITALSWAEPTM
+1985 TAYTGDTVYHAEPTGTNITDTFWVEPSM
-1999 DSLEFY
+1999 DSLKFF
-2005 YVTANRTICNVEHKS
+2005 YVTADINVCGSWYNSLSSADTVGYKLDLLEKS
-2020 FATDTFGYARH
+2020 SISGTHNNH
-2031 IADGNMTL
+2031 ITWM
-2039 TGVYS
+2039 
-2044 AYQYAFPYIF
+2044 F
-2054 DMSRYGCTDLVSLVD
+2054 DMTSKGILTSVDVLERLSSELVIRSWELNEQGWTIQTYKNPLFD
-2069 YFAPGKLTAIGVW
+2069 YFGGDKYVGVFNLKVGSVYQIDAAVYVGQVLQYGKLGEYLHQALEPSTIRGTHNNMNTLPFHKTYLLKTDEILEEITTSVITAIRKWDMQQQGWTIQTYKNPLFDYFGGDKYIGVEFI
-2082 DKQYHPDGNWA
+2082 HPG
-2093 WELANYLDFGDGT
+2093 EVMQLDFI
-2106 GMWLPSDNIDPMPLS
+2106 N
-2121 IGDCPLIEVLPGER
+2121 
-2135 VEFVILG
+2135 
-2142 KLKDADNV
+2142 
-2150 SMTTSFKLGMTSL
+2150 
-2163 NITYIPFKSINK
+2163 TY
-2175 VTSAL
+2175 
-2180 LAGANVSMISA
+2180 
-2191 LGWWNFEVTDVVT
+2191 
-2204 DNYEGSGP
+2204 GSYT
-2212 GADWNSDYDPSVLFP
+2212 WE
-2227 NRAGYDV
+2227 
-2234 IFFDVSGNFIWP
+2234 

>member
-1 MKYILFILLCVIS
+1 MKRYILYIIVFFNLITELKGQIHNAEPINSDFDSWIMVTFNINGSNNNYCNSNVNDDFIYCITATHIYTNQVVSIGSMDPNGNNTSSSFQQLSDDYGLNDPDAPGCLLELS
-14 FCKTNAAYDPTT
+14 TDPGETCGAVVLT
-26 SAFPYKYEYKGEDRW
+26 FYAWAFPVDW
-41 GPIWETADGSL
+41 
-52 YDGKGSHN
+52 
-60 ARGVQAEGNAF
+60 
-71 YVVIKDNNQYAVSCY
+71 
-86 DFYVE
+86 
-91 LFYEDPSLIGTR
+91 DPSLYSFSITVKQI
-103 YASFMLQSI
+103 AS
-112 GNVNLNRVVTTA
+112 G
-124 TNPVPVDT
+124 D
-132 KVETSLNINNKTLLI
+132 VETKT
-147 YFDDFSVTKEQ
+147 YDPETWSGD
-158 ALLCDL
+158 
-164 RIVVIKKAECGGEE
+164 E
-178 LIGEKYFEAGDWA
+178 LE
-191 FYRTTEIDFTMPAG
+191 FTFGSAPK
-205 LEISVPDIAA
+205 LQISIPDIAA

-242 ALTDGGGANIFN
+242 ALTDGGGTNTFN

-298 NAKPDITIAANPGTT
+298 NAKPDITISANPGTT

-340 TSTDNNLPFHTT
+340 TSTDNNLPSHTT

-387 ITVNEAPVATLAA
+387 ITVNEAPMATLAA

-442 TPVNPGSTP
+442 TPVNPGT
-451 SSITYRVKSVKG
+451 ITYRVKSVKG

-565 KPMITGPTE
+565 KPTITGPTE

-594 WYNAIGGQVGTGT
+594 WYNATGGQVGTGT

-636 YNIAINKKPVVVI
+636 YNIAINKKPVVAI

-806 TTAKGCKDSAEVQV
+806 TTAKGCKDSAVVQV

-935 VCQNSTLTLTASA
+935 VCLNSTLTLTASA

-1001 RKVIINDLPAV
+1001 RKVIVNDLPAV

-1097 TVCKT
+1097 TVCET

-1126 AALVMNAST
+1126 AALVIGAST
-1135 QNVAPTVTTTYYV
+1135 QNVAPTITTTYYV

-1204 TTANFTGGTTLTTTT
+1204 TTANFTGGTTLTSTT

-1238 DEDTVRVNIL
+1238 YEDTVRVNIL

-1276 IPGTGTTFDAMN
+1276 TPGTGTTFDAMN

-1448 WKVDGASVAETSAA
+1448 WKVDGASVSETSAA

-1473 VEVTITNTE
+1473 IEVTITNTE

-1618 SLTFADSVLTLPAAG
+1618 ALTFADSVLTLPAAG

>member
-1 MKYILFILLCVIS
+1 M
-14 FCKTNAAYDPTT
+14 
-26 SAFPYKYEYKGEDRW
+26 
-41 GPIWETADGSL
+41 
-52 YDGKGSHN
+52 
-60 ARGVQAEGNAF
+60 
-71 YVVIKDNNQYAVSCY
+71 
-86 DFYVE
+86 
-91 LFYEDPSLIGTR
+91 
-103 YASFMLQSI
+103 
-112 GNVNLNRVVTTA
+112 
-124 TNPVPVDT
+124 
-132 KVETSLNINNKTLLI
+132 
-147 YFDDFSVTKEQ
+147 
-158 ALLCDL
+158 
-164 RIVVIKKAECGGEE
+164 
-178 LIGEKYFEAGDWA
+178 
-191 FYRTTEIDFTMPAG
+191 
-205 LEISVPDIAA
+205 
-215 NICEGSILDVSTVAT
+215 
-230 VSNADAGGAYSI
+230 
-242 ALTDGGGANIFN
+242 TDGGGTNTFN

-298 NAKPDITIAANPGTT
+298 NAKPDITISANPGTT

-340 TSTDNNLPFHTT
+340 TSTDNNLPSHTT

-387 ITVNEAPVATLAA
+387 ITVNEAPMATLAA

-442 TPVNPGSTP
+442 TPVNPGT
-451 SSITYRVKSVKG
+451 ITYRVKSVKG

-565 KPMITGPTE
+565 KPTITGPTE

-594 WYNAIGGQVGTGT
+594 WYNATGGQVGTGT

-636 YNIAINKKPVVVI
+636 YNIAINKKPVVAI

-806 TTAKGCKDSAEVQV
+806 TTAKGCKDSAVVQV

-935 VCQNSTLTLTASA
+935 VCLNSTLTLTASA

-1001 RKVIINDLPAV
+1001 RKVIVNDLPAV

-1097 TVCKT
+1097 TVCET

-1126 AALVMNAST
+1126 AALVIGAST
-1135 QNVAPTVTTTYYV
+1135 QNVAPTITTTYYV

-1204 TTANFTGGTTLTTTT
+1204 TTANFTGGTTLTSTT

-1238 DEDTVRVNIL
+1238 YEDTVRVNIL

-1276 IPGTGTTFDAMN
+1276 TPGTGTTFDAMN

-1448 WKVDGASVAETSAA
+1448 WKVDGASVSETSAA

-1473 VEVTITNTE
+1473 IEVTITNTE

-1618 SLTFADSVLTLPAAG
+1618 ALTFADSVLTLPAAG

>member
-1 MKYILFILLCVIS
+1 MKRYILYIIVFFNLITELKGQIHNAEPINSDFDSWIMVTFNINGSNNNYCNSNVNDDFIYCITATHIYTNQVVSIGSMDPNGNNTSSSFQQLSDDYGLNDPDAPGCLLELS
-14 FCKTNAAYDPTT
+14 TDPGETCGAVVLT
-26 SAFPYKYEYKGEDRW
+26 FYAWAFPVDW
-41 GPIWETADGSL
+41 
-52 YDGKGSHN
+52 
-60 ARGVQAEGNAF
+60 
-71 YVVIKDNNQYAVSCY
+71 
-86 DFYVE
+86 
-91 LFYEDPSLIGTR
+91 DPSLYSFSITVKQI
-103 YASFMLQSI
+103 AS
-112 GNVNLNRVVTTA
+112 G
-124 TNPVPVDT
+124 D
-132 KVETSLNINNKTLLI
+132 VETKT
-147 YFDDFSVTKEQ
+147 YDPETWSGD
-158 ALLCDL
+158 
-164 RIVVIKKAECGGEE
+164 E
-178 LIGEKYFEAGDWA
+178 LE
-191 FYRTTEIDFTMPAG
+191 FTFGSAPK
-205 LEISVPDIAA
+205 LQISIPDIAA

-242 ALTDGGGANIFN
+242 ALTDGGGTNTFN

-298 NAKPDITIAANPGTT
+298 NAKPDITISANPGTT

-340 TSTDNNLPFHTT
+340 TSTDNNLPSHTT

-387 ITVNEAPVATLAA
+387 ITVNEAPMATLAA

-442 TPVNPGSTP
+442 TPVNPGT
-451 SSITYRVKSVKG
+451 ITYRVKSVKG

-565 KPMITGPTE
+565 KPTITGPTE

-594 WYNAIGGQVGTGT
+594 WYNATGGQVGTGT

-636 YNIAINKKPVVVI
+636 YNIAINKKPVVAI

-806 TTAKGCKDSAEVQV
+806 TTAKGCKDSAVVQV

-935 VCQNSTLTLTASA
+935 VCLNSTLTLTASA

-1001 RKVIINDLPAV
+1001 RKVIVNDLPAV

-1097 TVCKT
+1097 TVCET

-1126 AALVMNAST
+1126 AALVIGAST
-1135 QNVAPTVTTTYYV
+1135 QNVAPTITTTYYV

-1204 TTANFTGGTTLTTTT
+1204 TTANFTGGTTLTSTT

-1238 DEDTVRVNIL
+1238 YEDTVRVNIL

-1276 IPGTGTTFDAMN
+1276 TPGTGTTFDAMN

-1448 WKVDGASVAETSAA
+1448 WKVDGASVSETSAA

-1473 VEVTITNTE
+1473 IEVTITNTE

-1618 SLTFADSVLTLPAAG
+1618 ALTFADSVLTLPAAG

-1867 DYIWSVSESS
+1867 DYIWSVLESS

>member
-1 MKYILFILLCVIS
+1 MRKVFVILLCFLIT
-14 FCKTNAAYDPTT
+14 CN
-26 SAFPYKYEYKGEDRW
+26 
-41 GPIWETADGSL
+41 
-52 YDGKGSHN
+52 
-60 ARGVQAEGNAF
+60 
-71 YVVIKDNNQYAVSCY
+71 
-86 DFYVE
+86 
-91 LFYEDPSLIGTR
+91 LFAQTI
-103 YASFMLQSI
+103 I
-112 GNVNLNRVVTTA
+112 
-124 TNPVPVDT
+124 PVDGGHNGAANKNDGAYLT
-132 KVETSLNINNKTLLI
+132 FPIMTSESDINCITYFVKVQTTTWLVPGAYATETTYTVGNIDKDGNPTSTPKSFLQATDYGYVIFLN
-147 YFDDFSVTKEQ
+147 FDDFGG
-158 ALLCDL
+158 DG
-164 RIVVIKKAECGGEE
+164 VIASD
-178 LIGEKYFEAGDWA
+178 KYSFSIEVKDKCTEDVDTRNWGVGDWEY
-191 FYRTTEIDFTMPAG
+191 FLQENLTLGGKVT
-205 LEISVPDIAA
+205 LSISVPDIAA

-242 ALTDGGGANIFN
+242 ALTDGGGTNTFN

-298 NAKPDITIAANPGTT
+298 NAKPDITISANPGTT

-340 TSTDNNLPFHTT
+340 TSTDNNLPSHTT

-387 ITVNEAPVATLAA
+387 ITVNEAPMATLAA

-442 TPVNPGSTP
+442 TPVNPGT
-451 SSITYRVKSVKG
+451 ITYRVKSVKG

-565 KPMITGPTE
+565 KPTITGPTE

-594 WYNAIGGQVGTGT
+594 WYNATGGQVGTGT

-636 YNIAINKKPVVVI
+636 YNIAINKKPVVAI

-806 TTAKGCKDSAEVQV
+806 TTAKGCKDSAVVQV

-935 VCQNSTLTLTASA
+935 VCLNSTLTLTASA

-1001 RKVIINDLPAV
+1001 RKVIVNDLPAV

-1126 AALVMNAST
+1126 AALVIGAST
-1135 QNVAPTVTTTYYV
+1135 QNVAPTITTTYYV

-1276 IPGTGTTFDAMN
+1276 TPGTGTTFDAMN

-1423 SADMVCENETVSLTV
+1423 SADRVCENETVSLTV

-1448 WKVDGASVAETSAA
+1448 WKVDGASVSETSAA

-1473 VEVTITNTE
+1473 IEVTITNTE

-1618 SLTFADSVLTLPAAG
+1618 ALTFADSVLTLPAAG

>member
-1 MKYILFILLCVIS
+1 MRKVFVILLCFLIT
-14 FCKTNAAYDPTT
+14 CN
-26 SAFPYKYEYKGEDRW
+26 
-41 GPIWETADGSL
+41 
-52 YDGKGSHN
+52 
-60 ARGVQAEGNAF
+60 
-71 YVVIKDNNQYAVSCY
+71 
-86 DFYVE
+86 
-91 LFYEDPSLIGTR
+91 LFAQTI
-103 YASFMLQSI
+103 I
-112 GNVNLNRVVTTA
+112 
-124 TNPVPVDT
+124 PVDGGHNGAANKNDGAYLT
-132 KVETSLNINNKTLLI
+132 FPIMTSESDINCITYFVKVQTTTWLVPGAYATETTYTVGNIDKDGNPTSTPKSFLQATDYGYVIFLN
-147 YFDDFSVTKEQ
+147 FDDFGG
-158 ALLCDL
+158 DG
-164 RIVVIKKAECGGEE
+164 VIASD
-178 LIGEKYFEAGDWA
+178 KYSFSIEVKDKCTEDVDTRNWGVGDWEY
-191 FYRTTEIDFTMPAG
+191 FLQENLTLGGKVT
-205 LEISVPDIAA
+205 LSISVPDIAA

-242 ALTDGGGANIFN
+242 ALTDGGGTNTFN

-298 NAKPDITIAANPGTT
+298 NAKPDITISANPGTT

-340 TSTDNNLPFHTT
+340 TSTDNNLPSHTT

-387 ITVNEAPVATLAA
+387 ITVNEAPMATLAA
-400 SSSTVCSGETITLTA
+400 SSSTVCYGETITLTA

-442 TPVNPGSTP
+442 TPVNPGT
-451 SSITYRVKSVKG
+451 ITYRVKSVKG

-565 KPMITGPTE
+565 KPTITGPTE

-594 WYNAIGGQVGTGT
+594 WYNATGGQVGTGT

-636 YNIAINKKPVVVI
+636 YNIAINKKPVVAI

-806 TTAKGCKDSAEVQV
+806 TTAKGCKDSAVVQV

-935 VCQNSTLTLTASA
+935 VCLNSTLTLTASA

-1001 RKVIINDLPAV
+1001 RKVIVNDLPAV

-1097 TVCKT
+1097 TVCET

-1126 AALVMNAST
+1126 AALVIGAST
-1135 QNVAPTVTTTYYV
+1135 QNVAPTITTTYYV

-1276 IPGTGTTFDAMN
+1276 TPGTGTTFDAMN

-1423 SADMVCENETVSLTV
+1423 SADRVCENETVSLTV

-1448 WKVDGASVAETSAA
+1448 WKVDGASVSETSAA

-1473 VEVTITNTE
+1473 IEVTITNTE

-1618 SLTFADSVLTLPAAG
+1618 ALTFADSVLTLPAAG

>member
-1 MKYILFILLCVIS
+1 MRKVFVILLCFLIT
-14 FCKTNAAYDPTT
+14 CN
-26 SAFPYKYEYKGEDRW
+26 
-41 GPIWETADGSL
+41 
-52 YDGKGSHN
+52 
-60 ARGVQAEGNAF
+60 
-71 YVVIKDNNQYAVSCY
+71 
-86 DFYVE
+86 
-91 LFYEDPSLIGTR
+91 LFAQTI
-103 YASFMLQSI
+103 I
-112 GNVNLNRVVTTA
+112 
-124 TNPVPVDT
+124 PVDGGHNGAANKNDGAYLT
-132 KVETSLNINNKTLLI
+132 FPIMTSESDINCITYFVKVQTTTWLVPGAYATETTYTVGNIDKDGNPTSTPKSFLQATDYGYVIFLN
-147 YFDDFSVTKEQ
+147 FDDFGG
-158 ALLCDL
+158 DG
-164 RIVVIKKAECGGEE
+164 VIASD
-178 LIGEKYFEAGDWA
+178 KYSFSIEVKDKCTEDVDTRNWGVGDWEY
-191 FYRTTEIDFTMPAG
+191 FLQENLTLGGKVT
-205 LEISVPDIAA
+205 LSISVPDIAA

-242 ALTDGGGANIFN
+242 ALTDGVGTNTFN

-298 NAKPDITIAANPGTT
+298 NAKPDITISANPGTT

-340 TSTDNNLPFHTT
+340 TSTDNNLPSHTT

-387 ITVNEAPVATLAA
+387 ITVNEAPMATLAA

-442 TPVNPGSTP
+442 TPVNPGT
-451 SSITYRVKSVKG
+451 ITYRVKSVKG

-565 KPMITGPTE
+565 KPTITGPTE

-594 WYNAIGGQVGTGT
+594 WYNATGGQVGTGT

-636 YNIAINKKPVVVI
+636 YNIAINKKPVVAI

-806 TTAKGCKDSAEVQV
+806 TTAKGCKDSAVVQV

-935 VCQNSTLTLTASA
+935 VCLNSTLTLTASA

-1001 RKVIINDLPAV
+1001 RKVIVNDLPAV

-1097 TVCKT
+1097 TVCET

-1126 AALVMNAST
+1126 AALVIGAST
-1135 QNVAPTVTTTYYV
+1135 QNVAPTITTTYYV

-1276 IPGTGTTFDAMN
+1276 TPGTGTTFDAMN

-1423 SADMVCENETVSLTV
+1423 SADRVCENETVSLTV

-1448 WKVDGASVAETSAA
+1448 WKVDGASVSETSAA

-1473 VEVTITNTE
+1473 IEVTITNTE

-1618 SLTFADSVLTLPAAG
+1618 ALTFADSVLTLPAAG
-1633 MTVGETYRFEVSVN
+1633 MTVGETYSFEVSVN
-1647 GGAAKDT
+1647 GGRCD
-1654 ADVTIQ
+1654 D
-1660 QGVTITSLAALDS
+1660 
-1673 CSSIVNLEV
+1673 
-1682 IAVNATQYVWEV
+1682 
-1694 VSGNGTGYNVPGSQ
+1694 
-1708 NKWKLDLDGGE
+1708 
-1719 TEYKVAVKAS
+1719 
-1729 NGTCEAHDTLSGH
+1729 
-1742 ILNTGLRLAFDG
+1742 
-1754 NDTCGTNIQLPVKYS
+1754 
-1769 VNGGYGDIVAR
+1769 
-1780 YTYQPLSGSSTN
+1780 
-1792 DSLRITPPTQ
+1792 
-1802 ASLTAEN
+1802 
-1809 SGIYVLTTVYA
+1809 
-1820 TNAPGC
+1820 
-1826 VVTVNDTVKIGAL
+1826 
-1839 PEVELDEHCL
+1839 
-1849 ALHKD
+1849 
-1854 STFNLNIA
+1854 
-1862 NSGDF
+1862 
-1867 DYIWSVSESS
+1867 
-1877 DGVAWT
+1877 T
-1883 AGGTGDGTTATTVN
+1883 AGGDH
-1897 GMMEDKDLQY
+1897 Y
-1907 IITATDRNLTQC
+1907 FFSC
-1919 KASDTAHIYRIPD
+1919 
-1932 APVVDI
+1932 
-1938 DTINDKRHI
+1938 
-1947 QLVWGNMNWAESYTV
+1947 
-1962 WSRKWDPYCL
+1962 
-1972 TGKDGNI
+1972 
-1979 YAAESS
+1979 
-1985 GTDITALSWAEPTM
+1985 
-1999 DSLEFY
+1999 
-2005 YVTANRTICNVEHKS
+2005 
-2020 FATDTFGYARH
+2020 FG
-2031 IADGNMTL
+2031 
-2039 TGVYS
+2039 
-2044 AYQYAFPYIF
+2044 
-2054 DMSRYGCTDLVSLVD
+2054 
-2069 YFAPGKLTAIGVW
+2069 
-2082 DKQYHPDGNWA
+2082 
-2093 WELANYLDFGDGT
+2093 
-2106 GMWLPSDNIDPMPLS
+2106 
-2121 IGDCPLIEVLPGER
+2121 
-2135 VEFVILG
+2135 
-2142 KLKDADNV
+2142 
-2150 SMTTSFKLGMTSL
+2150 
-2163 NITYIPFKSINK
+2163 
-2175 VTSAL
+2175 
-2180 LAGANVSMISA
+2180 
-2191 LGWWNFEVTDVVT
+2191 
-2204 DNYEGSGP
+2204 
-2212 GADWNSDYDPSVLFP
+2212 
-2227 NRAGYDV
+2227 
-2234 IFFDVSGNFIWP
+2234 

>member
-1 MKYILFILLCVIS
+1 MNVFKFILLSFFCLGCCLFSIAQTHNGEPSWGGDGGWILVQFNIDGADNNYCNSNVKDDFKFCIVAHNRMTGETIS
-14 FCKTNAAYDPTT
+14 
-26 SAFPYKYEYKGEDRW
+26 
-41 GPIWETADGSL
+41 IGSM
-52 YDGKGSHN
+52 DVNGN
-60 ARGVQAEGNAF
+60 DTQASFDEIDANNGLTEGN
-71 YVVIKDNNQYAVSCY
+71 
-86 DFYVE
+86 
-91 LFYEDPSLIGTR
+91 G
-103 YASFMLQSI
+103 
-112 GNVNLNRVVTTA
+112 
-124 TNPVPVDT
+124 
-132 KVETSLNINNKTLLI
+132 
-147 YFDDFSVTKEQ
+147 
-158 ALLCDL
+158 CDL
-164 RIVVIKKAECGGEE
+164 RLDVGVGNGTTCGQVYLMFSSWALSEAWSEAVYDLKITIKRVSNDDVWSESYEPGTWSGA
-178 LIGEKYFEAGDWA
+178 
-191 FYRTTEIDFTMPAG
+191 PAVAIFKG
-205 LEISVPDIAA
+205 PVSTLQISVPDIAA

-242 ALTDGGGANIFN
+242 ALTDGGGTNTFN

-298 NAKPDITIAANPGTT
+298 NAKPDITISANPGTT

-340 TSTDNNLPFHTT
+340 TSTDNNLPSHTT

-387 ITVNEAPVATLAA
+387 ITVNEAPMATLAA

-442 TPVNPGSTP
+442 TPVNPGT
-451 SSITYRVKSVKG
+451 ITYRVKSVKG

-565 KPMITGPTE
+565 KPTITGPTE

-594 WYNAIGGQVGTGT
+594 WYNATGGQVGTGT

-1001 RKVIINDLPAV
+1001 RKVIVNDLPAV

-1051 GKSKTKQISTA
+1051 GKSKTKQISAA

-1097 TVCKT
+1097 TVCET

-1126 AALVMNAST
+1126 AALVIGAST

-1276 IPGTGTTFDAMN
+1276 TPGTGTTFDAMN

-1438 NGGAAGDTYS
+1438 NGGATGDTYS
-1448 WKVDGASVAETSAA
+1448 WKVDGASVVETSAA

-1473 VEVTITNTE
+1473 IEVTITNTE

-1545 TASKQTVGVQVT
+1545 TASKQTVSVQVT

-1566 QQEFK
+1566 HQEFK

-1618 SLTFADSVLTLPAAG
+1618 ALTFADSVLTLPAAG

-1682 IAVNATQYVWEV
+1682 ISVNATQYVWEV

-1938 DTINDKRHI
+1938 DTVGDRYHAQVIWTASNVAD
-1947 QLVWGNMNWAESYTV
+1947 GYTV
-1962 WSRKWDPYCL
+1962 WGRRWDPYCL
-1972 TGKDGNI
+1972 T
-1979 YAAESS
+1979 
-1985 GTDITALSWAEPTM
+1985 TAYTGDTVYHAEPTGTNITDTFWVEPSM
-1999 DSLEFY
+1999 DSLKFF
-2005 YVTANRTICNVEHKS
+2005 YVTADINVCGSWYNSLSSADTVGYKLDSLQKS
-2020 FATDTFGYARH
+2020 SSLNVSTHNNYIAWMFDMSSKGIKTSADLLERISENVIIRAWSVEDQACMDQTYLNPMWGVMGGDKYWGIYDLTVGKVYEFDATVNVGQLLQYGKLPDR
-2031 IADGNMTL
+2031 ISQTL
-2039 TGVYS
+2039 TGSTTRITHNNKSVLPFHK
-2044 AYQYAFPYIF
+2044 ADLLTTENIF
-2054 DMSRYGCTDLVSLVD
+2054 DEIKTTVIKVIRKWDVQQQGWLLQTYENPMWSFMGGDKYWGIELSR
-2069 YFAPGKLTAIGVW
+2069 
-2082 DKQYHPDGNWA
+2082 
-2093 WELANYLDFGDGT
+2093 
-2106 GMWLPSDNIDPMPLS
+2106 
-2121 IGDCPLIEVLPGER
+2121 PGE
-2135 VEFVILG
+2135 VFEIDFI
-2142 KLKDADNV
+2142 
-2150 SMTTSFKLGMTSL
+2150 S
-2163 NITYIPFKSINK
+2163 TY
-2175 VTSAL
+2175 
-2180 LAGANVSMISA
+2180 
-2191 LGWWNFEVTDVVT
+2191 
-2204 DNYEGSGP
+2204 GSYT
-2212 GADWNSDYDPSVLFP
+2212 WE
-2227 NRAGYDV
+2227 
-2234 IFFDVSGNFIWP
+2234 

>member
-1 MKYILFILLCVIS
+1 MKRYILYIIVFFNLITELKGQIHNAEPINSDFDSWIMVTFNINGSNNNYCNSNVNDDFIYCITATHIYTNQVVSIGSMDPNGNNTSSSFQQLSDDYGLNDPDAPGCLLELS
-14 FCKTNAAYDPTT
+14 TDPGETCGAVVLT
-26 SAFPYKYEYKGEDRW
+26 FYAWAFPVDW
-41 GPIWETADGSL
+41 
-52 YDGKGSHN
+52 
-60 ARGVQAEGNAF
+60 
-71 YVVIKDNNQYAVSCY
+71 
-86 DFYVE
+86 
-91 LFYEDPSLIGTR
+91 DPSLYSFSITVKQI
-103 YASFMLQSI
+103 AS
-112 GNVNLNRVVTTA
+112 G
-124 TNPVPVDT
+124 D
-132 KVETSLNINNKTLLI
+132 VETKT
-147 YFDDFSVTKEQ
+147 YDPETWSGD
-158 ALLCDL
+158 
-164 RIVVIKKAECGGEE
+164 E
-178 LIGEKYFEAGDWA
+178 LE
-191 FYRTTEIDFTMPAG
+191 FTFGSAPK
-205 LEISVPDIAA
+205 LQISIPDIAA
-215 NICEGSILDVSTVAT
+215 NICEGSILDVSTMAT

-242 ALTDGGGANIFN
+242 ALTDGGGTNTFN

-298 NAKPDITIAANPGTT
+298 NAKPDITISANPGTT

-442 TPVNPGSTP
+442 TPVNPGT
-451 SSITYRVKSVKG
+451 ITYRVKSVKG

-594 WYNAIGGQVGTGT
+594 WYNATGGQVGTGT

-806 TTAKGCKDSAEVQV
+806 TTAKGCKDSAVVQV

-935 VCQNSTLTLTASA
+935 VCLNSTLTLTASA

-1001 RKVIINDLPAV
+1001 RKVIVNDLPAV

-1126 AALVMNAST
+1126 AALVIGAST
-1135 QNVAPTVTTTYYV
+1135 QNVAPTITTTYYV

-1164 VTVDEMPTFNLSA
+1164 VTVDEMPMFNLSA

-1204 TTANFTGGTTLTTTT
+1204 TTANFTGGTTLTSTT

-1276 IPGTGTTFDAMN
+1276 TPGTGTTFDAMN

-1448 WKVDGASVAETSAA
+1448 WKVDGASVSETSAA

-1473 VEVTITNTE
+1473 IEVTITNTE

-1566 QQEFK
+1566 HQEFK

-1618 SLTFADSVLTLPAAG
+1618 ALTFADSVLTLPAAG

-1938 DTINDKRHI
+1938 DTVGDRYHAQVIWTASNVAD
-1947 QLVWGNMNWAESYTV
+1947 GYTV
-1962 WSRKWDPYCL
+1962 WGRRWDPYCL
-1972 TGKDGNI
+1972 T
-1979 YAAESS
+1979 
-1985 GTDITALSWAEPTM
+1985 TAYTGDTVYHAEPTGTNITDTFWVEPSM
-1999 DSLEFY
+1999 DSLKFF
-2005 YVTANRTICNVEHKS
+2005 YVTADINVCGSWYNSLSSADTVGYKLDLLEKS
-2020 FATDTFGYARH
+2020 SISGTHNNH
-2031 IADGNMTL
+2031 ITWM
-2039 TGVYS
+2039 
-2044 AYQYAFPYIF
+2044 F
-2054 DMSRYGCTDLVSLVD
+2054 DMTSKGILTSVDVLERLSSELVIRSWELNEQGWTIQTYKNPLFD
-2069 YFAPGKLTAIGVW
+2069 YFGGDKYVGVFNLKVGSVYQIDAAVYVGQVLQYGKLGEYLHQALEPSTIRGTHNNMNTLPFHKTYLLKTDEILEEITTSVITAIRKWDMQQQGWTIQTYKNPLFDYFGGDKYIGVEFI
-2082 DKQYHPDGNWA
+2082 HPG
-2093 WELANYLDFGDGT
+2093 EVMQLDFI
-2106 GMWLPSDNIDPMPLS
+2106 N
-2121 IGDCPLIEVLPGER
+2121 
-2135 VEFVILG
+2135 
-2142 KLKDADNV
+2142 
-2150 SMTTSFKLGMTSL
+2150 
-2163 NITYIPFKSINK
+2163 TY
-2175 VTSAL
+2175 
-2180 LAGANVSMISA
+2180 
-2191 LGWWNFEVTDVVT
+2191 
-2204 DNYEGSGP
+2204 GSYT
-2212 GADWNSDYDPSVLFP
+2212 WE
-2227 NRAGYDV
+2227 
-2234 IFFDVSGNFIWP
+2234 

>member
-1 MKYILFILLCVIS
+1 MKRYILYIIVFFNLITELKGQIHNAEPINSDFDSWIMVTFNINGSNNNYCNSNVNDDFIYCITATHIYTNQVVSIGSMDPNGNNTSSSFQQLSDDYGLNDPDAPGCLLELS
-14 FCKTNAAYDPTT
+14 TDPGETCGAVVLT
-26 SAFPYKYEYKGEDRW
+26 FYAWAFPVDW
-41 GPIWETADGSL
+41 
-52 YDGKGSHN
+52 
-60 ARGVQAEGNAF
+60 
-71 YVVIKDNNQYAVSCY
+71 
-86 DFYVE
+86 
-91 LFYEDPSLIGTR
+91 DPSLYSFSITVKQI
-103 YASFMLQSI
+103 AS
-112 GNVNLNRVVTTA
+112 G
-124 TNPVPVDT
+124 D
-132 KVETSLNINNKTLLI
+132 VETKT
-147 YFDDFSVTKEQ
+147 YDPETWSGD
-158 ALLCDL
+158 
-164 RIVVIKKAECGGEE
+164 E
-178 LIGEKYFEAGDWA
+178 LE
-191 FYRTTEIDFTMPAG
+191 FTFGSAPK
-205 LEISVPDIAA
+205 LQISIPDIAA
-215 NICEGSILDVSTVAT
+215 NICEGSILDVSTMAT

-242 ALTDGGGANIFN
+242 ALTDGGGTNTFN

-298 NAKPDITIAANPGTT
+298 NAKPDITISANPGTT

-442 TPVNPGSTP
+442 TPVNPGT
-451 SSITYRVKSVKG
+451 ITYRVKSVKG

-594 WYNAIGGQVGTGT
+594 WYNATGGQVGTGT

-806 TTAKGCKDSAEVQV
+806 TTAKGCKDSAVVQV

-935 VCQNSTLTLTASA
+935 VCLNSTLTLTASA

-1001 RKVIINDLPAV
+1001 RKVIVNDLPAV

-1126 AALVMNAST
+1126 AALVIGAST
-1135 QNVAPTVTTTYYV
+1135 QNVAPTITTTYYV

-1276 IPGTGTTFDAMN
+1276 TPGTGTTFDAMN

-1423 SADMVCENETVSLTV
+1423 SADRVCENETVSLTV

-1448 WKVDGASVAETSAA
+1448 WKVDGASVSETSAA

-1473 VEVTITNTE
+1473 IEVTITNTE

-1566 QQEFK
+1566 HQEFK

-1618 SLTFADSVLTLPAAG
+1618 ALTFADSVLTLPAAG

-1938 DTINDKRHI
+1938 DTVGDRYHAQVIWTASNVAD
-1947 QLVWGNMNWAESYTV
+1947 GYTV
-1962 WSRKWDPYCL
+1962 WGRRWDPYCL
-1972 TGKDGNI
+1972 T
-1979 YAAESS
+1979 
-1985 GTDITALSWAEPTM
+1985 TAYTGDTVYHAEPTGTNITDTFWVEPSM
-1999 DSLEFY
+1999 DSLKFF
-2005 YVTANRTICNVEHKS
+2005 YVTADINVCGSWYNSLSSADTVGYKLDLLEKS
-2020 FATDTFGYARH
+2020 SISGTHNNH
-2031 IADGNMTL
+2031 ITWMFDMTL
-2039 TGVYS
+2039 KGILTSVDVLERLS
-2044 AYQYAFPYIF
+2044 
-2054 DMSRYGCTDLVSLVD
+2054 SELVIRSWELNEQGWTIQTYKNPLFD
-2069 YFAPGKLTAIGVW
+2069 YFGGDKYVGVFNLKVGSVYQIDAAVYVGQVLQYGKLGEYLHQALEPSTIRGTHNNMNTLPFHKTYLLKTDEILEEITTSVITAIRKWDMQQQGWTIQTYKNPLFDYFGGDKYIGVEFI
-2082 DKQYHPDGNWA
+2082 HPG
-2093 WELANYLDFGDGT
+2093 EVMQLDFI
-2106 GMWLPSDNIDPMPLS
+2106 N
-2121 IGDCPLIEVLPGER
+2121 
-2135 VEFVILG
+2135 
-2142 KLKDADNV
+2142 
-2150 SMTTSFKLGMTSL
+2150 
-2163 NITYIPFKSINK
+2163 TY
-2175 VTSAL
+2175 
-2180 LAGANVSMISA
+2180 
-2191 LGWWNFEVTDVVT
+2191 
-2204 DNYEGSGP
+2204 GSYT
-2212 GADWNSDYDPSVLFP
+2212 WE
-2227 NRAGYDV
+2227 
-2234 IFFDVSGNFIWP
+2234 

>member
-1 MKYILFILLCVIS
+1 MRKVFVILLCFLIT
-14 FCKTNAAYDPTT
+14 CN
-26 SAFPYKYEYKGEDRW
+26 
-41 GPIWETADGSL
+41 
-52 YDGKGSHN
+52 
-60 ARGVQAEGNAF
+60 
-71 YVVIKDNNQYAVSCY
+71 
-86 DFYVE
+86 
-91 LFYEDPSLIGTR
+91 LFAQTI
-103 YASFMLQSI
+103 I
-112 GNVNLNRVVTTA
+112 
-124 TNPVPVDT
+124 PVDGGHNGAANKNDGAYLT
-132 KVETSLNINNKTLLI
+132 FPIMTSESDINCITYFVKVQTTTWLVPGAYATETTYTVGNIDKDGNPTSTPKSFLQATDYGYVIFLN
-147 YFDDFSVTKEQ
+147 FDDFGG
-158 ALLCDL
+158 DG
-164 RIVVIKKAECGGEE
+164 VIASD
-178 LIGEKYFEAGDWA
+178 KYSFSIEVKDKCTEDVDTRNWGVGDWEY
-191 FYRTTEIDFTMPAG
+191 FLQENLTLGGKVT
-205 LEISVPDIAA
+205 LSISVPDIAA

-242 ALTDGGGANIFN
+242 ALTDGGGTNTFN

-298 NAKPDITIAANPGTT
+298 NAKPDITISANPGTT

-340 TSTDNNLPFHTT
+340 TSTDNNLPSHTT

-387 ITVNEAPVATLAA
+387 ITVNEAPMATLAA

-442 TPVNPGSTP
+442 TPVNPGT
-451 SSITYRVKSVKG
+451 ITYRVKSVKG

-565 KPMITGPTE
+565 KPTITGPTE

-594 WYNAIGGQVGTGT
+594 WYNATGGQVGTGT

-636 YNIAINKKPVVVI
+636 YNIAINKKPVVAI

-791 NPPLPTAPTKYQVVM
+791 NPPLPTAPTKYHVVM
-806 TTAKGCKDSAEVQV
+806 TTAKGCKDSAVVQV

-935 VCQNSTLTLTASA
+935 VCLNSTLTLTASA

-1001 RKVIINDLPAV
+1001 RKVIVNDLPAV

-1097 TVCKT
+1097 TVCET

-1126 AALVMNAST
+1126 AALVIGAST
-1135 QNVAPTVTTTYYV
+1135 QNVAPTITTTYYV

-1276 IPGTGTTFDAMN
+1276 TPGTGTTFDAMN

-1423 SADMVCENETVSLTV
+1423 SADRVCENETVSLTV

-1448 WKVDGASVAETSAA
+1448 WKVDGASVSETSAA

-1473 VEVTITNTE
+1473 IEVTITNTE

-1618 SLTFADSVLTLPAAG
+1618 ALTFADSVLTLPAAG

>member
-1 MKYILFILLCVIS
+1 MKRYILYIIVFFNLITELKGQIHNAEPINSDFDSWIMVTFNINGSNNNYCNSNVNDDFIYCITATHIYTNQVVSIGSMDPNGNNTSSSFQQLSDDYGLNDPDAPGCLLELS
-14 FCKTNAAYDPTT
+14 TDPGETCGAVVLT
-26 SAFPYKYEYKGEDRW
+26 FYAWAFPVDW
-41 GPIWETADGSL
+41 
-52 YDGKGSHN
+52 
-60 ARGVQAEGNAF
+60 
-71 YVVIKDNNQYAVSCY
+71 
-86 DFYVE
+86 
-91 LFYEDPSLIGTR
+91 DPSLYSFSITVKQI
-103 YASFMLQSI
+103 AS
-112 GNVNLNRVVTTA
+112 G
-124 TNPVPVDT
+124 D
-132 KVETSLNINNKTLLI
+132 VETKT
-147 YFDDFSVTKEQ
+147 YDPETWS
-158 ALLCDL
+158 
-164 RIVVIKKAECGGEE
+164 
-178 LIGEKYFEAGDWA
+178 GD
-191 FYRTTEIDFTMPAG
+191 G
-205 LEISVPDIAA
+205 LEFTFGSAPKLQISIPDIAA

-242 ALTDGGGANIFN
+242 ALTDGGGTNTFN

-298 NAKPDITIAANPGTT
+298 NAKPDITISANPGTT

-340 TSTDNNLPFHTT
+340 TSTDNNLPSHTT

-387 ITVNEAPVATLAA
+387 ITVNEAPMATLAA

-442 TPVNPGSTP
+442 TPVNPGT
-451 SSITYRVKSVKG
+451 ITYRVKSVKG

-565 KPMITGPTE
+565 KPTITGPTE

-594 WYNAIGGQVGTGT
+594 WYNATGGQVGTGT

-636 YNIAINKKPVVVI
+636 YNIAINKKPVVAI

-806 TTAKGCKDSAEVQV
+806 TTAKGCKDSAVVQV

-935 VCQNSTLTLTASA
+935 VCLNSTLTLTASA

-1001 RKVIINDLPAV
+1001 RKVIVNDLPAV

-1097 TVCKT
+1097 TVCET

-1126 AALVMNAST
+1126 AALVIGAST
-1135 QNVAPTVTTTYYV
+1135 QNVAPTITTTYYV

-1204 TTANFTGGTTLTTTT
+1204 TTANFTGGTTLTSTT

-1238 DEDTVRVNIL
+1238 YEDTVRVNIL

-1276 IPGTGTTFDAMN
+1276 TPGTGTTFDAMN

-1448 WKVDGASVAETSAA
+1448 WKVDGASVSETSAA

-1473 VEVTITNTE
+1473 IEVTITNTE

-1618 SLTFADSVLTLPAAG
+1618 ALTFADSVLTLPAAG

>member
-1 MKYILFILLCVIS
+1 MRKVFVILLCFLIT
-14 FCKTNAAYDPTT
+14 CN
-26 SAFPYKYEYKGEDRW
+26 
-41 GPIWETADGSL
+41 
-52 YDGKGSHN
+52 
-60 ARGVQAEGNAF
+60 
-71 YVVIKDNNQYAVSCY
+71 
-86 DFYVE
+86 
-91 LFYEDPSLIGTR
+91 LFAQTI
-103 YASFMLQSI
+103 I
-112 GNVNLNRVVTTA
+112 
-124 TNPVPVDT
+124 PVDGGHNGAANKNDGAYLT
-132 KVETSLNINNKTLLI
+132 FPIITSESDINCITYFVKVQTTTWLVPGAYATETTYTVGNIDKDGNPTSTPKSFLQATDYGYVMFLN
-147 YFDDFSVTKEQ
+147 FDDFGG
-158 ALLCDL
+158 DG
-164 RIVVIKKAECGGEE
+164 VIASD
-178 LIGEKYFEAGDWA
+178 KYSFSIEVKDKCTEDVDTRNWGVGDWEY
-191 FYRTTEIDFTMPAG
+191 FLQENLTLGGKVT
-205 LEISVPDIAA
+205 LSISVPDIAA

-242 ALTDGGGANIFN
+242 ALTDGGGTNTFN

-298 NAKPDITIAANPGTT
+298 NAKPDITISANPGTT

-340 TSTDNNLPFHTT
+340 TSTDNNLPSHTT

-387 ITVNEAPVATLAA
+387 ITVNEAPMATLAA

-565 KPMITGPTE
+565 KPTITGPTE

-594 WYNAIGGQVGTGT
+594 WYNATGGQVGTGT

-935 VCQNSTLTLTASA
+935 VCLNSTLTLTASA

-1001 RKVIINDLPAV
+1001 RKVIVNDLPAV

-1097 TVCKT
+1097 TVCET

-1156 LVARDSIV
+1156 FVARDSIV

-1238 DEDTVRVNIL
+1238 YEDTVRVNIL

-1276 IPGTGTTFDAMN
+1276 TPGTGTTFDAMN

-1345 VADTAVCTPTADLNL
+1345 VADMAVCTPTADLNL

-1448 WKVDGASVAETSAA
+1448 WKVDGASVSETSAA

-1618 SLTFADSVLTLPAAG
+1618 ALTFADSVLTLPAAG

-2005 YVTANRTICNVEHKS
+2005 YVTANRTLCGNNYES
-2020 FATDTFGYARH
+2020 FVADTLGYARH
-2031 IADGNMTL
+2031 IADATD
-2039 TGVYS
+2039 TVYTNKNL
-2044 AYQYAFPYIF
+2044 AGIYAFPYIF
-2054 DMSRYGCTDLVSLVD
+2054 DMHTRYGLTYVTDFVD
-2069 YFAPGKLTAIGVW
+2069 YIL
-2082 DKQYHPDGNWA
+2082 DGNHKNANNKLYISSVNAWA
-2093 WELANYLDFGDGT
+2093 KDEYKNASNASVKEPGGWGWLNDSYMAFMNKWAGMTGVAPAGTHANLNVGVCF
-2106 GMWLPSDNIDPMPLS
+2106 S
-2121 IGDCPLIEVLPGER
+2121 ISVNPGNR
-2135 VEFVILG
+2135 IEFVIFG
-2142 KLKDADNV
+2142 KLADSKDVVFDNKNIAD
-2150 SMTTSFKLGMTSL
+2150 SGGAIKSSP
-2163 NITYIPFKSINK
+2163 NICYIPFNRITLT
-2175 VTSAL
+2175 TSRLIGTGILSKLSAI
-2180 LAGANVSMISA
+2180 GYWSMGERYPA
-2191 LGWWNFEVTDVVT
+2191 QNPL
-2204 DNYEGSGP
+2204 
-2212 GADWNSDYDPSVLFP
+2212 SDSYLKTAFIDRFTSEASPAMLKGYHA
-2227 NRAGYDV
+2227 RAGYDV
-2234 IFFDVSGNFIWP
+2234 LFFYVGGTDGKTSLIDFTWP

>member
-1 MKYILFILLCVIS
+1 MRKVFVILLCFLIT
-14 FCKTNAAYDPTT
+14 CN
-26 SAFPYKYEYKGEDRW
+26 
-41 GPIWETADGSL
+41 
-52 YDGKGSHN
+52 
-60 ARGVQAEGNAF
+60 
-71 YVVIKDNNQYAVSCY
+71 
-86 DFYVE
+86 
-91 LFYEDPSLIGTR
+91 LFAQTI
-103 YASFMLQSI
+103 I
-112 GNVNLNRVVTTA
+112 
-124 TNPVPVDT
+124 PVDGGHNGAANKNDGAYLT
-132 KVETSLNINNKTLLI
+132 FPIMTSESDINCITYFVKVQTTTWLVPGAYATETTYTVGNIDKDGNPTSTPKSFLQATDYGYVIFLN
-147 YFDDFSVTKEQ
+147 FDDFGG
-158 ALLCDL
+158 DG
-164 RIVVIKKAECGGEE
+164 VIASD
-178 LIGEKYFEAGDWA
+178 KYSFSIEVKDKCTEDVDTRNWGVGDWEY
-191 FYRTTEIDFTMPAG
+191 FLQENLTLGGKVT
-205 LEISVPDIAA
+205 LSISVPDIAA

-242 ALTDGGGANIFN
+242 ALTDGGGTNTFN

-298 NAKPDITIAANPGTT
+298 NAKPDITISANPGTT

-340 TSTDNNLPFHTT
+340 TSTDNNLPSHTT

-387 ITVNEAPVATLAA
+387 ITVNEAPMATLAA

-442 TPVNPGSTP
+442 TPVNPGT
-451 SSITYRVKSVKG
+451 ITYRVKSVKG

-565 KPMITGPTE
+565 KPTITGPTE

-594 WYNAIGGQVGTGT
+594 WYNATGGQVGTGT

-636 YNIAINKKPVVVI
+636 YNIAINKKPVVAI

-806 TTAKGCKDSAEVQV
+806 TTAKGCKDSAVVQV

-935 VCQNSTLTLTASA
+935 VCLNSTLTLTASA

-1001 RKVIINDLPAV
+1001 RKVIVNDLPAV

-1097 TVCKT
+1097 TVCET

-1126 AALVMNAST
+1126 AALVIGAST
-1135 QNVAPTVTTTYYV
+1135 QNVAPTITTTYYV

-1276 IPGTGTTFDAMN
+1276 TPGTGTTFDAMN

-1423 SADMVCENETVSLTV
+1423 SADRVCENETVSLTV

-1448 WKVDGASVAETSAA
+1448 WKVDGASVSETSAA

-1473 VEVTITNTE
+1473 IEVTITNTE

-1618 SLTFADSVLTLPAAG
+1618 ALTFADSVLTLPAAG

>member
-1 MKYILFILLCVIS
+1 MRKVFVILLCFLIT
-14 FCKTNAAYDPTT
+14 CN
-26 SAFPYKYEYKGEDRW
+26 
-41 GPIWETADGSL
+41 
-52 YDGKGSHN
+52 
-60 ARGVQAEGNAF
+60 
-71 YVVIKDNNQYAVSCY
+71 
-86 DFYVE
+86 
-91 LFYEDPSLIGTR
+91 LFAQTI
-103 YASFMLQSI
+103 I
-112 GNVNLNRVVTTA
+112 
-124 TNPVPVDT
+124 PVDGGHNGAANKNEGAYLT
-132 KVETSLNINNKTLLI
+132 FPIMTSESDINCITYFVKVQTTTWLVPGAYATETTYTVGNIDKDGNPTSTPKSFLQATDYGYVIFLS
-147 YFDDFSVTKEQ
+147 FDDFGG
-158 ALLCDL
+158 DG
-164 RIVVIKKAECGGEE
+164 VIASD
-178 LIGEKYFEAGDWA
+178 KYSFSIEVKDKCTEDVDTRNWGVGDWEY
-191 FYRTTEIDFTMPAG
+191 FLQENLTLGGKVT
-205 LEISVPDIAA
+205 LSISVPDIAA

-242 ALTDGGGANIFN
+242 ALTDGGGTNTFN

-298 NAKPDITIAANPGTT
+298 NAKPDITISANPGTT

-340 TSTDNNLPFHTT
+340 TSTDNNLPSHTT

-387 ITVNEAPVATLAA
+387 ITVNEAPMATLAA

-442 TPVNPGSTP
+442 TPVNPGT
-451 SSITYRVKSVKG
+451 ITYRVKSVKG

-565 KPMITGPTE
+565 KPTITGPTE

-594 WYNAIGGQVGTGT
+594 WYNATGGQVGTGT

-636 YNIAINKKPVVVI
+636 YNIAINKKPVVAI

-806 TTAKGCKDSAEVQV
+806 TTAKGCKDSAVVQV

-935 VCQNSTLTLTASA
+935 VCLNSTLTLTASA

-1001 RKVIINDLPAV
+1001 RKVIVNDLPAV

-1126 AALVMNAST
+1126 AALVIGAST
-1135 QNVAPTVTTTYYV
+1135 QNVAPTITTTYYV

-1276 IPGTGTTFDAMN
+1276 TPGTGTTFDAMN

-1423 SADMVCENETVSLTV
+1423 SADRVCENETVSLTV

-1448 WKVDGASVAETSAA
+1448 WKVDGASVSETSAA

-1473 VEVTITNTE
+1473 IEVTITNTE

-1618 SLTFADSVLTLPAAG
+1618 ALTFADSVLTLPAAG

>member
-1 MKYILFILLCVIS
+1 MKRYILYIIVFFNLITELKGQIHNAEPINSDFDSWIMVTFNINGSNNNYCNSNVNDDFIYCITATHIYTNQVVSIGSMDPNGNNTSSSFQQLSDDYGLNDPDAPGCLLELS
-14 FCKTNAAYDPTT
+14 TDPGETCGAVVLT
-26 SAFPYKYEYKGEDRW
+26 FYAWAFPVDW
-41 GPIWETADGSL
+41 
-52 YDGKGSHN
+52 
-60 ARGVQAEGNAF
+60 
-71 YVVIKDNNQYAVSCY
+71 
-86 DFYVE
+86 
-91 LFYEDPSLIGTR
+91 DPSLYSFSITVKQI
-103 YASFMLQSI
+103 AS
-112 GNVNLNRVVTTA
+112 G
-124 TNPVPVDT
+124 D
-132 KVETSLNINNKTLLI
+132 VETKT
-147 YFDDFSVTKEQ
+147 YDPETWSGD
-158 ALLCDL
+158 
-164 RIVVIKKAECGGEE
+164 E
-178 LIGEKYFEAGDWA
+178 LE
-191 FYRTTEIDFTMPAG
+191 FTFGSAPK
-205 LEISVPDIAA
+205 LQISIPDIAA

-242 ALTDGGGANIFN
+242 ALTDGGGTNTFN

-298 NAKPDITIAANPGTT
+298 NAKPDITISANPGTT

-340 TSTDNNLPFHTT
+340 TSTDNNLPSHTT

-387 ITVNEAPVATLAA
+387 ITVNEAPMATLAA

-442 TPVNPGSTP
+442 TPVNPGT
-451 SSITYRVKSVKG
+451 ITYRVKSVKG

-565 KPMITGPTE
+565 KPTITGPTE

-594 WYNAIGGQVGTGT
+594 WYNATGGQVGTGT

-636 YNIAINKKPVVVI
+636 YNIAINKKPVVAI

-806 TTAKGCKDSAEVQV
+806 TTAKGCKDSAVVQV

-935 VCQNSTLTLTASA
+935 VCLNSTLTLTASA

-1001 RKVIINDLPAV
+1001 RKVIVNDLPAV

-1097 TVCKT
+1097 TVCET

-1126 AALVMNAST
+1126 AALVIGAST
-1135 QNVAPTVTTTYYV
+1135 QNVAPTITTTYYV

-1204 TTANFTGGTTLTTTT
+1204 TTANFTGGTTLTSTT

-1238 DEDTVRVNIL
+1238 YEDTVRVNIL

-1276 IPGTGTTFDAMN
+1276 TPGTGTTFDAMN

-1423 SADMVCENETVSLTV
+1423 SADRVCENETVSLTV

-1448 WKVDGASVAETSAA
+1448 WKVDGASVSETSAA

-1473 VEVTITNTE
+1473 IEVTITNTE

-1618 SLTFADSVLTLPAAG
+1618 ALTFADSVLTLPAAG